1 MFRVPGADD
10 LLRGSLLHM
19 SDSRALAHWLTHNPL
34 GRTLASRFVAGETL
48 DTAIAAV
55 RKLNTAGV
63 RASLDHLGEAVTN
76 PDEAMD
82 AATEYVRILDCLHT
96 TGVDCNVSLKL
107 TQMGLDISKTLCLEN
122 LLRILD
128 KARVV
133 GQFVRLDMESSRH
146 TDDTLSVFE
155 DVWSR
160 GHTNCGIVLQAYLY
174 RTERDVERAIELG
187 CRVRL
192 CKGAYAEPP
201 AVAFAD
207 KHETDA
213 NYLKLARRLLDAGH
227 FPALAT
233 HDLRII
239 HEIEAW
245 APDPSSFEFQML
257 YGVRPELQR
266 RLVADGYG
274 MRAYVPFG
282 ADWYAYFMRRLAE
295 RPANLMFFL
304 TQLKGY
310 LPLIGHGDGT
320 AQR

>member
-19 SDSRALAHWLTHNPL
+19 SDSKALAHWLTHNPL
-34 GRTLASRFVAGETL
+34 GRKLASRFVAGETL
-48 DTAIAAV
+48 DSAIAAV
-55 RKLNTAGV
+55 RELNAAGL
-63 RASLDHLGEAVTN
+63 RATLDHLGEAVTN
-76 PDEAMD
+76 PAEAGD
-82 AATEYVRILDCLHT
+82 AAAAYLDIMDCLQV

-107 TQMGLDISKTLCLEN
+107 TQMGLDISRGLCREN

-128 KARVV
+128 KARAMA
-133 GQFVRLDMESSRH
+133 QFVRLDMESSQH
-146 TDDTLSVFE
+146 TEDTLSVFE
-155 DVWSR
+155 EVWAE
-160 GHTNCGIVLQAYLY
+160 GHTNCGIVLQAYLH

-192 CKGAYAEPP
+192 CKGAYAEPA

-207 KHETDA
+207 KHDTDA

-227 FPALAT
+227 FPGLAT

-239 HEIEAW
+239 REIESW
-245 APDPSSFEFQML
+245 QPDPAAFEFQML

-266 RLVADGYG
+266 RLVADGWG
-274 MRAYVPFG
+274 LRAYVPFG
-282 ADWYAYFMRRLAE
+282 SDWYAYFMRRLAE

-304 TQLKGY
+304 TQLKDY
-310 LPLIGHGDGT
+310 LPLVGHNDG
-320 AQR
+320 AAGR